1 LHAKRPIP
9 DAFAIAL
16 VLVPDRTERAI
27 ARLSLALGDGATG
40 RCADTVLE
48 TLRASNPAARSLPL
62 LAMLAQR
69 RTGSVVVE
77 YLAPPQLLVNVEC
90 PA

>member
-27 ARLSLALGDGATG
+27 ARLRLALGDGATS
-40 RCADTVLE
+40 RCADPVLE